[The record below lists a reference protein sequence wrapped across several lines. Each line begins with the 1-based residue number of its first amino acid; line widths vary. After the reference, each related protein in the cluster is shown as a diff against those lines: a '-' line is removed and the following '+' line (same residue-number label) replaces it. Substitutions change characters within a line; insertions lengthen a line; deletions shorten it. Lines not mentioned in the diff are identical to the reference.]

1 MTLRLTIGDLAGGK
15 IDAATQRLMDTT
27 QIKHQHT
34 IDEHPHIIVAGK
46 VEHHVLI
53 VDLAAFRHVELGV
66 KIHAER
72 IFIMLTT
79 VSKWS
84 EARSTSLVRTLPLA
98 HRELAR
104 CPVICSILAIGVETV
119 IPILV
124 QCQQSASRLVAG
136 DGFIIRLP
144 AKEII
149 Q

>member
-1 MTLRLTIGDLAGGK
+1 MVVDGVGGE
-15 IDAATQRLMDTT
+15 IDAAIQRLMDTT
-27 QIKHQHT
+27 QIKHQHI

-72 IFIMLTT
+72 ISIIISI

-84 EARSTSLVRTLPLA
+84 EARSTSLVRTTLVLP
-98 HRELAR
+98 RELSQ
-104 CPVICSILAIGVETV
+104 CLVICSILGIGVETV

-124 QCQQSASRLVAG
+124 QCQQSASRLVFG

-144 AKEII
+144 AKEIV